1 MKLKIKKGAKVQVI
15 SGADKGRQG
24 TVLAVDT
31 TGMRVKVEGV
41 KIQTRHS
48 KQNGLQKS
56 EGFIHYS
63 NVKLLEAAAKAAG
76 TAKKK
81 TAKKTANK
89 TANKTA

>member
-1 MKLKIKKGAKVQVI
+1 MKLKIRKGAKVQVI
-15 SGADKGRQG
+15 SGSDKGRQG
-24 TVLAVDT
+24 TVLAVDP

-48 KQNGLQKS
+48 KQNGLVKS
-56 EGFIHYS
+56 EGFIDYS
-63 NVKLLEAAAKAAG
+63 NVKLMEAAAAG

-89 TANKTA
+89 TA